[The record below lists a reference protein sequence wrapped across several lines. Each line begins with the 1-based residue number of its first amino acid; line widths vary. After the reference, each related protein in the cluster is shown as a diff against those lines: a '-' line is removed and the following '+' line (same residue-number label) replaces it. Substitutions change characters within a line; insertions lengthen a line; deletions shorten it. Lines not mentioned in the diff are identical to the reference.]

1 MRSAADEAEAAALA
15 LGPVWKA
22 RTPEERVEFVGL
34 FADILERNFVAMAG
48 ARINATGGLHV
59 DYVGESAAGDT
70 ATVSTTILTRNG
82 TELPV
87 DYSMLRRDGRWVV
100 CDVIILGSGCAGSTA
115 AIYTARANLSPLVLE
130 GREPGGQLTLT
141 TEVENYPG
149 FPSGIQGPELVE
161 LMRKQAERFGA
172 VYSAETVTA
181 VDLSKRPFAVKTEEN
196 AYQARTLIVA
206 TGASARLLGLE
217 SEKKLM
223 GRGVSTCATCDGAF
237 FRNREIAVVGGGD
250 TAVEEAIFLT
260 RFASKVL
267 LVHRRDQFRASK
279 ILLERSRK
287 NPKIEFILNTV
298 VADILDPE
306 KNEVSAIRLKSTRD
320 GSETVRKVDGVF
332 VAIGHDP
339 NTKIFEGQLALDNGY
354 IVLREGAGTS
364 VDGVFAAGD
373 VHDTVYRQAVT
384 AAGAGC
390 RAAIEVE
397 RFLETEGR

>member
-1 MRSAADEAEAAALA
+1 M
-15 LGPVWKA
+15 
-22 RTPEERVEFVGL
+22 
-34 FADILERNFVAMAG
+34 
-48 ARINATGGLHV
+48 
-59 DYVGESAAGDT
+59 
-70 ATVSTTILTRNG
+70 
-82 TELPV
+82 
-87 DYSMLRRDGRWVV
+87 V

-237 FRNREIAVVGGGD
+237 FRNREVAVVGGGD

-267 LVHRRDQFRASK
+267 FVHRRDQFRASK
-279 ILLERSRK
+279 ILLDRSRK

-298 VADILDPE
+298 VTDILDPG

-320 GSETVRKVDGVF
+320 GSETIRKVDGVF

-339 NTKIFEGQLALDNGY
+339 NTKVFEGQLALDNGY
-354 IVLREGAGTS
+354 IVLREGASTS

-390 RAAIEVE
+390 RAAIEAE

>member
-1 MRSAADEAEAAALA
+1 M
-15 LGPVWKA
+15 
-22 RTPEERVEFVGL
+22 
-34 FADILERNFVAMAG
+34 I
-48 ARINATGGLHV
+48 
-59 DYVGESAAGDT
+59 
-70 ATVSTTILTRNG
+70 
-82 TELPV
+82 
-87 DYSMLRRDGRWVV
+87 

-217 SEKKLM
+217 SERKLM

-237 FRNREIAVVGGGD
+237 FRNREVAVVGGGD

-260 RFASKVL
+260 RFASRVL

-279 ILLERSRK
+279 ILLDRGRK

-306 KNEVSAIRLKSTRD
+306 ENEVSAIRLKSTRD

-354 IVLREGAGTS
+354 IILREGARTS

-373 VHDTVYRQAVT
+373 VHDMVYRQAVT

-397 RFLETEGR
+397 RFLENEGR

>member
-1 MRSAADEAEAAALA
+1 M
-15 LGPVWKA
+15 
-22 RTPEERVEFVGL
+22 
-34 FADILERNFVAMAG
+34 
-48 ARINATGGLHV
+48 
-59 DYVGESAAGDT
+59 
-70 ATVSTTILTRNG
+70 
-82 TELPV
+82 
-87 DYSMLRRDGRWVV
+87 V

-115 AIYTARANLSPLVLE
+115 AIYTARASLSPLVLE

-237 FRNREIAVVGGGD
+237 FRNREVAVVGGGD

-267 LVHRRDQFRASK
+267 FVHRRDQFRASK
-279 ILLERSRK
+279 ILLDRSRK

-298 VADILDPE
+298 VTDILDPG

-354 IVLREGAGTS
+354 IVLSEGASTS

-390 RAAIEVE
+390 RAAIEAE

>member
-1 MRSAADEAEAAALA
+1 M
-15 LGPVWKA
+15 
-22 RTPEERVEFVGL
+22 
-34 FADILERNFVAMAG
+34 
-48 ARINATGGLHV
+48 
-59 DYVGESAAGDT
+59 
-70 ATVSTTILTRNG
+70 
-82 TELPV
+82 
-87 DYSMLRRDGRWVV
+87 V

-181 VDLSKRPFAVKTEEN
+181 VDLSKRPFAVKTEGN

-237 FRNREIAVVGGGD
+237 FRNREVAVVGGGD

-279 ILLERSRK
+279 ILLDRSRK

-298 VADILDPE
+298 VSDILDPG

-339 NTKIFEGQLALDNGY
+339 NTKVFEGQLALDNGY
-354 IVLREGAGTS
+354 IVLREGASTS

>member
-1 MRSAADEAEAAALA
+1 M
-15 LGPVWKA
+15 
-22 RTPEERVEFVGL
+22 
-34 FADILERNFVAMAG
+34 I
-48 ARINATGGLHV
+48 
-59 DYVGESAAGDT
+59 
-70 ATVSTTILTRNG
+70 
-82 TELPV
+82 
-87 DYSMLRRDGRWVV
+87 RDVV
-100 CDVIILGSGCAGSTA
+100 ILGSGCAGSTA

-237 FRNREIAVVGGGD
+237 FRNREVAVVGGGD

-279 ILLERSRK
+279 ILLDRGRK

-320 GSETVRKVDGVF
+320 GSETDRKVDGVF

-339 NTKIFEGQLALDNGY
+339 NTKVFEGQLALDNGY

>member
-1 MRSAADEAEAAALA
+1 M
-15 LGPVWKA
+15 
-22 RTPEERVEFVGL
+22 
-34 FADILERNFVAMAG
+34 
-48 ARINATGGLHV
+48 
-59 DYVGESAAGDT
+59 
-70 ATVSTTILTRNG
+70 
-82 TELPV
+82 
-87 DYSMLRRDGRWVV
+87 V

-115 AIYTARANLSPLVLE
+115 AIYAARANLSPLVLE

-172 VYSAETVTA
+172 VYSAETVTS

-196 AYQARTLIVA
+196 AYRARTLIVA

-237 FRNREIAVVGGGD
+237 FRNREVAVVGGGD

-279 ILLERSRK
+279 ILLDRSRK

-298 VADILDPE
+298 VADILDPG

-339 NTKIFEGQLALDNGY
+339 NTKVFEGQLALDNGY
-354 IVLREGAGTS
+354 IVLREGASTS

-390 RAAIEVE
+390 RAAIEAE

>member
-1 MRSAADEAEAAALA
+1 M
-15 LGPVWKA
+15 
-22 RTPEERVEFVGL
+22 
-34 FADILERNFVAMAG
+34 
-48 ARINATGGLHV
+48 
-59 DYVGESAAGDT
+59 
-70 ATVSTTILTRNG
+70 
-82 TELPV
+82 
-87 DYSMLRRDGRWVV
+87 V

-115 AIYTARANLSPLVLE
+115 AIYTARASLSPLVLE

-237 FRNREIAVVGGGD
+237 FRNREVAVVGGGD

-267 LVHRRDQFRASK
+267 LVHRRDQFRSSK
-279 ILLERSRK
+279 ILLDRSRK

-298 VADILDPE
+298 VADILDPG
-306 KNEVSAIRLKSTRD
+306 KNEVSAIRLKNTRD

-339 NTKIFEGQLALDNGY
+339 NTKVFEGQLALDNGY
-354 IVLREGAGTS
+354 IVLREGTRTS

-390 RAAIEVE
+390 RAAIEAE

>member
-1 MRSAADEAEAAALA
+1 M
-15 LGPVWKA
+15 
-22 RTPEERVEFVGL
+22 
-34 FADILERNFVAMAG
+34 
-48 ARINATGGLHV
+48 
-59 DYVGESAAGDT
+59 
-70 ATVSTTILTRNG
+70 
-82 TELPV
+82 
-87 DYSMLRRDGRWVV
+87 V

-237 FRNREIAVVGGGD
+237 FRNREVAVVGGGD

-267 LVHRRDQFRASK
+267 FVHRRDQFRASK
-279 ILLERSRK
+279 ILLDRSRK

-298 VADILDPE
+298 VVDILDPG

-339 NTKIFEGQLALDNGY
+339 NTKVFEGHLALDNGY
-354 IVLREGAGTS
+354 IVLREGARTS

-373 VHDTVYRQAVT
+373 VHDSVYRQAVT

-390 RAAIEVE
+390 RAAIEAE

>member
-1 MRSAADEAEAAALA
+1 M
-15 LGPVWKA
+15 
-22 RTPEERVEFVGL
+22 
-34 FADILERNFVAMAG
+34 
-48 ARINATGGLHV
+48 
-59 DYVGESAAGDT
+59 
-70 ATVSTTILTRNG
+70 
-82 TELPV
+82 
-87 DYSMLRRDGRWVV
+87 V

-115 AIYTARANLSPLVLE
+115 AIYAARANLSPLVLE

-237 FRNREIAVVGGGD
+237 FRNREVAVVGGGD

-279 ILLERSRK
+279 ILLDRSRK

-298 VADILDPE
+298 VADILDPG

-339 NTKIFEGQLALDNGY
+339 NTKVFEGQLALDNGY
-354 IVLREGAGTS
+354 IVLREGASTS

-390 RAAIEVE
+390 RAAIEAE

>member
-1 MRSAADEAEAAALA
+1 M
-15 LGPVWKA
+15 
-22 RTPEERVEFVGL
+22 
-34 FADILERNFVAMAG
+34 
-48 ARINATGGLHV
+48 
-59 DYVGESAAGDT
+59 
-70 ATVSTTILTRNG
+70 
-82 TELPV
+82 
-87 DYSMLRRDGRWVV
+87 V

-181 VDLSKRPFAVKTEEN
+181 VDLSKRPFAVTTEEN

-217 SEKKLM
+217 SERKLM

-237 FRNREIAVVGGGD
+237 FRNREVAVVGGGD

-279 ILLERSRK
+279 ILLDRSRK

-298 VADILDPE
+298 VADILDPG

-339 NTKIFEGQLALDNGY
+339 NTKVFEGQLALDNGY
-354 IVLREGAGTS
+354 IVLREGARTS
-364 VDGVFAAGD
+364 VDGLFAAGD
-373 VHDTVYRQAVT
+373 VHDSVYRQAVT